1 MHTSRRTFIRQSLA
15 VSAGFMGLSSYLS
28 HARSLG
34 PTAWSPAKQWLELP
48 EGFTA
53 KVISRWGETMSDG
66 FRVPGK
72 SDGMAAFAVGGQTV
86 LVRNH
91 ENSPVPAEY
100 GPFGDDPALFKKLTH
115 ANFFDHGFGKTPSL
129 GGTTT
134 VVYDEATQ
142 TVREQ
147 YLSLIGTN
155 RNCAGGPTPWNSWI
169 SCEEDTS
176 PANEGHEVSHGYN
189 FEIPAAGKGLIEPVP
204 LRAMGRFNH
213 EAVCVAPT
221 TGIVYQTEDRGD
233 SLIYRYLPTV
243 PGKLH
248 RGGVLQALVV
258 QAQPGLDTRHWEN
271 PALTVGQPVAVRWL
285 TLDAVESEDD
295 DLRLRGHRAGAA
307 LFARGEGMWFGNN
320 EVYFACTN
328 GGQAQAGQVFK
339 YVPSPYEGTPR
350 EQEAPGMLTLF
361 AEPNDTTL
369 LKSCDNLT
377 VAPWGDVVLV
387 EDKADS
393 HIRSITP
400 QGEIYTI
407 GRNKGSDSELAGAC
421 FSPSGNTFFVNV
433 QNEGLTLAVTGPWD
447 RLRHPQQVNE

>member
-28 HARSLG
+28 HARSSG
-34 PTAWSPAKQWLELP
+34 PTAWSSAQQWLELP

-66 FRVPGK
+66 LRVPGRA
-72 SDGMAAFAVGGQTV
+72 DGMAAFAIGGQTV

-91 ENSPVPAEY
+91 ENSPAPAEY
-100 GPFGDDPALFKKLTH
+100 GPFGDDPALLKKLTR
-115 ANFFDHGFGKTPSL
+115 ANFFDHGFGKMPGL

-142 TVREQ
+142 RVREQ

-155 RNCAGGPTPWNSWI
+155 RNCAGGLTPWNSWI
-169 SCEEDTS
+169 SCEEDTT
-176 PANEGHEVSHGYN
+176 PAGEGREVSHGYN
-189 FEIPAAGKGLIEPVP
+189 FEVPAAGKGLIEPVP

-213 EAVCVAPT
+213 EAVCVAPQ

-233 SLIYRYLPTV
+233 SLIYRYLPST

-258 QAQPGLDTRHWEN
+258 QEQPGLDTRHWEKQV
-271 PALTVGQPVAVRWL
+271 LTVGQPVAVRWL
-285 TLDAVESEDD
+285 TFDAVESEDD
-295 DLRLRGHRAGAA
+295 DLRLRGHAAGAA
-307 LFARGEGMWFGNN
+307 LFARGEGTWFGSN

-328 GGQAQAGQVFK
+328 GGANQSGQIFK
-339 YVPSPYEGTPR
+339 YVPSPYEGTSR
-350 EQEAPGMLTLF
+350 ESEAPGMLTLF
-361 AEPNDTTL
+361 AEPNDSTL
-369 LKSCDNLT
+369 LQSCDNLT

-387 EDKADS
+387 EDRADS
-393 HIRSITP
+393 HIRGITP

-407 GRNKGSDSELAGAC
+407 GRNTGSDSELAGAC

-447 RLRHPQQVNE
+447 TLRQPRQVNE